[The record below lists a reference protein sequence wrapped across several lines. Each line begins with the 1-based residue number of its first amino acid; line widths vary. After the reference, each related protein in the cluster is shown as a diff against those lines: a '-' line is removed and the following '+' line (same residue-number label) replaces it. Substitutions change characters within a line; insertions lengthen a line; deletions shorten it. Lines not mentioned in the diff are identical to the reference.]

1 MFKPVPI
8 KLKRGEAVFH
18 HPLAVHGSYENKL
31 VQSPKKTTFGFNFK
45 TSKMVLMIKDF
56 VRSER
61 WRRAAVINFMADGTR
76 LLFTFQTF

>member
-31 VQSPKKTTFGFNFK
+31 VQSPKKQRLDLIVK
-45 TSKMVLMIKDF
+45 LP
-56 VRSER
+56 R
-61 WRRAAVINFMADGTR
+61 WF
-76 LLFTFQTF
+76 